1 MSKHAAAIKELAT
14 IPGFWMAITIAL
26 LPAIIGFHAEALANT
41 AEYQRTPT
49 EEDSMIGFESIVTA
63 CEEAVGRK
71 FSPRSDGWHV
81 SGEVFLRVDR
91 DRLQVVETHPN
102 GEEVLITSIGMAAPK
117 ALAESFAYDLA
128 LFVRDAQ

>member
-1 MSKHAAAIKELAT
+1 MSKHAAAIKKLVAT
-14 IPGFWMAITIAL
+14 PGFWMAIAIAL
-26 LPAIIGFHAEALANT
+26 LPIVIGFHAEAQANT
-41 AEYQRTPT
+41 AESQRTPT
-49 EEDSMIGFESIVTA
+49 EEDSMIGFESIITA

-71 FSPRSDGWHV
+71 FSPVSDGWHV

-102 GEEVLITSIGMAAPK
+102 GEEALVTSIGMAAPK
-117 ALAESFAYDLA
+117 ALAGSFAFDLT